1 MADFNEHSGRAPTE
15 PSLENDVR
23 EVARFELLAERPMLE
38 KRRELAGRVA
48 VHKEVE
54 RRTETV
60 SVELI
65 TERLVIEVQAGDAGV
80 WLDGEQLAA
89 GDTREIVVYREE
101 AELNKRAVV
110 SEEVR
115 LLRRAVVEQKALDIE
130 LGREVLRF
138 EQVTPSDKV
147 ERLSVERID
156 PGWASGA
163 ATEAA
168 ASEVATTEAEG
179 GETRA

>member
-1 MADFNEHSGRAPTE
+1 MADPNEQSKRASIPEGEVT
-15 PSLENDVR
+15 
-23 EVARFELLAERPMLE
+23 EVARYELLAERPVLE

-60 SVELI
+60 SVELV
-65 TERLVIEVQAGDAGV
+65 TERLIIEVKEGDAGV
-80 WLDGEQLAA
+80 WLDGEQLTA
-89 GDTREIVVYREE
+89 GDVREIVVYREE

-138 EQVTPSDKV
+138 DQTTPDQTV
-147 ERLSVERID
+147 LRNVVGGTGE
-156 PGWASGA
+156 G
-163 ATEAA
+163 
-168 ASEVATTEAEG
+168 EG
-179 GETRA
+179 GETRP